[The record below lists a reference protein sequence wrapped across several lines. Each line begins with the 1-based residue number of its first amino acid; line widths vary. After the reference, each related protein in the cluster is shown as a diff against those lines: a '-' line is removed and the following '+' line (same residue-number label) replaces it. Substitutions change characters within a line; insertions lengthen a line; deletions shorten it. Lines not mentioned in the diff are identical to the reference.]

1 MSINQFTTHIYL
13 FIYLFNF
20 FLIFQANPRY
30 QTGLEIF
37 RYLKTREAQ
46 YQRQLKRL
54 VKCNSFTFNPQGI
67 EQNGEMIK
75 EIFRPLEFT
84 GTSSMKPPFEA
95 RGEHLRLSTQRLD
108 KPTISLMTHIDT
120 VYPEDVEKENDFTW
134 KKVNSDMI
142 IGPGTMVFIFFL
154 IESLSIF

>member
-1 MSINQFTTHIYL
+1 M
-13 FIYLFNF
+13 
-20 FLIFQANPRY
+20 
-30 QTGLEIF
+30 
-37 RYLKTREAQ
+37 
-46 YQRQLKRL
+46 
-54 VKCNSFTFNPQGI
+54 KCNSFTFNPQGI

-84 GTSSMKPPFEA
+84 GTSSMKPPFET

-142 IGPGTMVFIFFL
+142 IGPGTMVFIFF
-154 IESLSIF
+154 